1 MYPAGRFLPP
11 DCGICALMKM
21 YPAPIL
27 QNIFSTLLKP
37 VLCSLIFVLLGAGF
51 VVAAEID
58 DSSLFIDAF
67 TAYQKKDYLLAIEK
81 IEIINQLFPDTPLR
95 DVALLLL
102 ARSGLKSGNNE
113 LAATTINRFNY
124 EFAANPLKS
133 TIEDELLRIGI
144 RRQKGER
151 LLPTIPL
158 RTAAR
163 KLRNEQIALKKST
176 TEKIG
181 QQRLLREH
189 ERIVAEKAA
198 QEAIRAAITISGSVQ
213 TIAAGQRGAIPF
225 EVVNLGTSDEDFMLE
240 TSAPPEFETILTVA
254 GKSDDKLSRVTIG
267 TATPFRGSIMFR
279 MPPDKID
286 GQKTTISLRAVSEK
300 YHHVVHIRETQ
311 IITAAP
317 LVRIV
322 AKLEKQKLAPGEQTH
337 YRVTVIN
344 AGTLPAREMTVRV
357 LLPTQLELLEGGGQ
371 LYLREA
377 ADRIIFKVDMLETG
391 KLAEFNM
398 DVKVR
403 EDSLIGQELR
413 SRVEVVNKQLQT
425 KDIFTSAVAVV
436 IQAE

>member
-1 MYPAGRFLPP
+1 MYPAGRFLTT
-11 DCGICALMKM
+11 DYGICALMKM

-58 DSSLFIDAF
+58 DSSLFIEAF
-67 TAYQKKDYLLAIEK
+67 AAYQKKDYLLAIEK

-95 DVALLLL
+95 DVTLLLL
-102 ARSGLKSGNNE
+102 ARSGLKSGDNE
-113 LAATTINRFNY
+113 LAATTINRFNS

-163 KLRNEQIALKKST
+163 KLRNEQIALEKST

-181 QQRLLREH
+181 QEQLLREQ
-189 ERIVAEKAA
+189 ERFAIEKTA
-198 QEAIRAAITISGSVQ
+198 QEAIRAAITLSGSVQ
-213 TIAAGQRGAIPF
+213 TIAVGQRGAIPF
-225 EVVNLGTSDEDFMLE
+225 EVVNLGKLDEDFVLE
-240 TSAPPEFETILTVA
+240 SSAPPEFETMLTVA
-254 GKSDDKLSRVTIG
+254 GNSDEKLLRVSIG
-267 TATPFRGSIMFR
+267 TTAPFKGRILFR

-286 GQKTTISLRAVSEK
+286 GQKTTISLRAVSER
-300 YHHVVHIRETQ
+300 YHHVVHTQETQ

-317 LVRIV
+317 MVRVV
-322 AKLEKQKLAPGEQTH
+322 AKSEKQKLAPGERTR
-337 YRVTVIN
+337 YRITVLN
-344 AGTLPAREMTVRV
+344 AGTIPARGLTVRV
-357 LLPTQLELLEGGGQ
+357 LLPAQIEFLAEGSPCV
-371 LYLREA
+371 REA
-377 ADRIIFKVDMLETG
+377 ADRIIFKVDELENG
-391 KLAEFNM
+391 KLAEFTM

-413 SRVEVVNKQLQT
+413 SRIEVVNNQLQT
-425 KDIFTSAVAVV
+425 KDIFTSAAAVV